1 MTRTMLT
8 VITLLVGCATG
19 AVMRDV
25 VAPAR
30 AQGQA
35 GPNYEYDAVAVVVN
49 TRKEVLAKYGREGW
63 RLVTATHATGV
74 VGDHDVLYLERQAP
88 AH

>member
-1 MTRTMLT
+1 MR
-8 VITLLVGCATG
+8 VSIPILLALAVGCATG

-35 GPNYEYDAVAVVVN
+35 GANYEYDVVAVAHN
-49 TRKEVLAKYGREGW
+49 IDDDKQALAKYGHEGW
-63 RLVTATHATGV
+63 RLVATTDDGHYRR
-74 VGDHDVLYLERQAP
+74 LYFERQLAR
-88 AH
+88 